1 MLIIKLYH
9 LQVRDFRST
18 GTGTFGSKNIRV
30 ENIQH
35 LASWAACMCC

>member
-18 GTGTFGSKNIRV
+18 GRGTLGSEGIK
-30 ENIQH
+30 
-35 LASWAACMCC
+35 SWKHWTFS